1 MFFPHPLSS
10 QKYSSDRFWFF
21 TIIHQ
26 FIYCLHLN
34 FTSVCNSS
42 NFMKLNLLTVLCT
55 ISILQIGLQPVSQF
69 TQIIHIQFLPLSA
82 DCFLILHEA
91 PLSIRMLQSQLA
103 VKCHPV
109 HIPATTSSLSYQISK
124 PIVGLSCSDFI
135 CLLTAVT

>member
-1 MFFPHPLSS
+1 MCLVLQGFFQFIIYKICFPTSPFSS
-10 QKYSSDRFWFF
+10 QKYRSDRFWFF

-109 HIPATTSSLSYQISK
+109 HIPQQHHPYLYK
-124 PIVGLSCSDFI
+124 
-135 CLLTAVT
+135 